1 LHGQSPRNLL
11 AKSAPKRLITSR
23 DNEKLKLVR
32 KLQDRSWREKLG
44 LFAAEGEDLVDA
56 AREAGIEP
64 IELLVAGESVEA
76 TLLAEVSSLGHA
88 ARVIGV
94 FCRDD
99 LVHSDRP
106 DVGLALWQVGDP
118 GNVGTLVRT
127 ADAFGPAFVAL
138 SEGCADPT
146 GPKAVRASMGAIFRV
161 PLTRFEETSG
171 RRIGLVAHGG
181 RTLADVPMDGPT
193 TFVVGAE
200 REGLPQEM
208 LAQCD
213 ELATIPLAPGAES
226 LNVATA
232 GALALYELR
241 RRTTQTLS
249 SPPVKGDLS
258 NQP

>member
-1 LHGQSPRNLL
+1 
-11 AKSAPKRLITSR
+11 
-23 DNEKLKLVR
+23 
-32 KLQDRSWREKLG
+32 
-44 LFAAEGEDLVDA
+44 
-56 AREAGIEP
+56 
-64 IELLVAGESVEA
+64 LLVAGENVEPV
-76 TLLAEVSSLGHA
+76 LVAEVSSLGYA

-94 FCRDD
+94 FRRDD
-99 LVHSDRP
+99 LAHSDRP

-161 PLTRFEETSG
+161 PLTHFEDTSG

-181 RTLADVPMDGPT
+181 RPLADVPMDGPT
-193 TFVVGAE
+193 TFAVGAE
-200 REGLPQEM
+200 REGLPQEV
-208 LAQCD
+208 LARCD

-249 SPPVKGDLS
+249 SPPLKGDRS